1 MAMMTRTFVVK
12 LEEREVPVEV
22 EPAGASLYRVRFDGA
37 EQTID
42 ARSVAGGLS
51 LLIDGKNHEV
61 SVARSG
67 EEFDLLLEN
76 RRFRFRLLTEE
87 RARRAA
93 ARGSRELTGRREI
106 KASMP
111 GKVIHVLVQIG
122 DAVQA
127 KQGLLVIEAMKM
139 ENEIKSQSAGQVREI
154 FVQPGQAVESGEI
167 LVVLE

>member
-1 MAMMTRTFVVK
+1 MSRLFIAK
-12 LEEREVPVEV
+12 LDDREVGVEV
-22 EPAGASLYRVRFDGA
+22 EPAGPSLYRVRIDGA
-37 EQTID
+37 EQVVD
-42 ARSVAGGLS
+42 ARAVVGGLS

-61 SVARSG
+61 SLTRSTDD
-67 EEFDLLLEN
+67 FDVLLAN

-93 ARGSRELTGRREI
+93 ARGGREASGRREV

-111 GKVIHVLVQIG
+111 GKVIDVLVNVG
-122 DAVQA
+122 DRVEP

-139 ENEIKSQSAGQVREI
+139 ENEIKSSGAGEVKEVHVAR
-154 FVQPGQAVESGEI
+154 GQAVESGEV

>member
-1 MAMMTRTFVVK
+1 MTRTFVVK
-12 LEEREVPVEV
+12 LEEREVPVENERQRMSLKERAAATMAAGYRV
-22 EPAGASLYRVRFDGA
+22 YRVDSAIAPTGGARGAAPVPAGAGA
-37 EQTID
+37 
-42 ARSVAGGLS
+42 RGGGVAGAVGV
-51 LLIDGKNHEV
+51 G
-61 SVARSG
+61 
-67 EEFDLLLEN
+67 
-76 RRFRFRLLTEE
+76 
-87 RARRAA
+87 
-93 ARGSRELTGRREI
+93 GSRELTGRHEV

-154 FVQPGQAVESGEI
+154 HVQPGQAVESGEI